1 MLSENDIKTKIEEA
15 NVKTIYLQFTDING
29 KAKYISVPSEQIDNI
44 LNGEIMFDGSFIGG
58 KRENET
64 MDLKIVPDLST
75 FLVFPFKHL
84 NTMNIARFICDIKRN
99 DGTEFEGCVRT
110 NLKRITKLAE
120 EQGYKMKI
128 GPEVEFFLFKT
139 DENDILQPT
148 NAEKTGYYDINH
160 SNLYSETLLNIIDEL
175 QNMGYEIESLHHEG
189 APFQHEIDLGHDD
202 VLSTADKLITFK
214 FVVKTIAQKY
224 GYKATFMPKPILK
237 ENGSGLHL
245 NLSIVDKDGNNVF
258 YDEKSQYQLSKIA
271 KNSIASLLKNIKGI
285 TAILNP
291 TINSYKRLVKDYE
304 APIYIAWS
312 VVTRSALVRI
322 PSTRGDSTRIELR
335 SPDCATN
342 PYLAF
347 AVILQTCLYGIRN
360 DIDAPKPIEKNL
372 FLLSQNEIKQRKI
385 KSLPRNMYTA
395 LEEFEKSYVVKMAL
409 GDYIFEK
416 FLENKR
422 IEWNEYRKQIT
433 PWEVKNYLDI

>member
-1 MLSENDIKTKIEEA
+1 MLAVESIKARIKEE

-29 KAKYISVPSEQIDNI
+29 KAKYISVPTEQIDNI
-44 LNGEIMFDGSFIGG
+44 INGEINFDGSFIGG

-64 MDLKIVPDLST
+64 MDLKIVPDIST
-75 FLVFPFKHL
+75 FMIFPFEYP
-84 NTMNIARFICDIKRN
+84 NINKTARFICDIQKN

-110 NLKRITKLAE
+110 NLKKIIKVAN
-120 EQGYKMKI
+120 EQGYKIKI

-139 DENDILQPT
+139 DENGTVLKTD
-148 NAEKTGYYDINH
+148 NEKTGYYDINH
-160 SNLYSETLLNIIDEL
+160 SNHYSETLLTIIDEL
-175 QNMGYEIESLHHEG
+175 DKMGYEIESLHHEG

-202 VLSTADKLITFK
+202 ALATADKLITFK
-214 FVVKTIAQKY
+214 FIVKTIAQKY
-224 GYKATFMPKPILK
+224 GFKASFMPKPILDQ
-237 ENGSGLHL
+237 NGSGLHL
-245 NLSIVDKDGNNVF
+245 NISIQKENGENAF
-258 YDEKSQYQLSKIA
+258 YDEKAQYQLSTIA
-271 KNSIASLLKNIKGI
+271 KNSIGSLLKNIKGI

-304 APIYIAWS
+304 APIYVAWS
-312 VVTRSALVRI
+312 VVTRSALIRI
-322 PSTRGDSTRIELR
+322 PTTRGESTRIELR

-372 FLLSQNEIKQRKI
+372 FLLSPNEIRQRKI

-433 PWEVKNYLDI
+433 TWEIKNYLDI